1 MTHAGRTELTEEGDV
16 PTVLIVDDE
25 MDLRTI
31 VRLVLESAKR
41 GIQVVAEAVDGN
53 HALSV
58 FEAMDRPEFP
68 DVVILDN
75 RMPGRNGIEVAEEIL
90 KIQSDQHIILYSAFL
105 TPELEES
112 ARTVGIELCV
122 SKADYGRLPDLV
134 VQVAAGDPGAGTA
147 PSSY

>member
-1 MTHAGRTELTEEGDV
+1 M

-41 GIQVVAEAVDGN
+41 GIQVIAEAVDGD
-53 HALSV
+53 HALNV

-75 RMPGRNGIEVAEEIL
+75 RMPGRNGIEVADEIL
-90 KIQSDQHIILYSAFL
+90 KIQADQHIILYSAFL

-112 ARTVGIELCV
+112 ARAVGIELCV
-122 SKADYGRLPDLV
+122 SKADYSRLPDLV
-134 VQVAAGDPGAGTA
+134 VQVASGEPGETSDIAVDEM
-147 PSSY
+147 SE